1 MSSLKLTISSAA
13 HAFGA
18 FKIPTLVAT
27 PTLSAT
33 TLTDSRCLLFI

>member
-18 FKIPTLVAT
+18 FKTPTLVAT
-27 PTLSAT
+27 PMLSAT
-33 TLTDSRCLLFI
+33 TLMDNRYLLFI